1 VKQENKQ
8 NELQENMQIVDKN
21 IRNVATKMKANCEEN
36 EKNLDNFQAEL
47 TPIMKDLNA
56 TLLKI
61 IRKLINIAGIKSTQK
76 DIQGDL
82 DNNTFNSLT

>member
-1 VKQENKQ
+1 MKQENKQ